1 MPLDRKRC
9 AEPASGFCRRTVG
22 SGQFYRYGGRKV
34 RFPVGSKASFRI
46 SSAGSPAKFDCC
58 SLSKPGVSYDVCQR
72 CWRRQDIGG
81 QWRISNRHYRY
92 TGIVLYPLFGRL
104 RTRHR
109 GLCPALERHAIWHGA
124 KDNWSPVSMAEY
136 LASAIPGCTSTE
148 IFSGLSHYS
157 CLYHAAPAICRQLNA
172 AS

>member
-9 AEPASGFCRRTVG
+9 AEPVSGFCRRTVG

-109 GLCPALERHAIWHGA
+109 GLCPALERHAIWHRYQHA
-124 KDNWSPVSMAEY
+124 H
-136 LASAIPGCTSTE
+136 LARSKGQLVAGLYGG
-148 IFSGLSHYS
+148 IFGIGDSRLH
-157 CLYHAAPAICRQLNA
+157 LDRNI
-172 AS
+172 